1 MRSVSLNGKILS
13 LTKRLRRTPFS
24 SRIKDSVKSVTI
36 YNHMVLPTVFD
47 TLEEDCLHLKNHVQ
61 LWDVSVQRQVE
72 ISGKDATKLLELLT
86 PRPVSD
92 MDASKCLY
100 IPMVNQKGGMI
111 NDPVLLKVDEN
122 RFWIS
127 IADSDVLLWV
137 SGIAAA
143 LNLDVEVSEPAV
155 APLAVQGPKSRKL
168 LERVFGSEIRDLK
181 YFEVRKFNFGSYS
194 MNIARTGWSKQG
206 GFEIYVEGEEYALD
220 LWDNLIQTGEDL
232 NIRPGCPNQIE
243 RIESGLLSYG
253 SDMTTD
259 NTPYECGLLKF
270 IGSEIN
276 PSCIGAKALNQARL
290 VGPKKII
297 RFLDIKGPNIPFC
310 DNKWVAK
317 TDSLKV
323 GEVTSGVFSPE
334 FQKNLGI
341 AMIDIDYSAEGTEI
355 EVLLEQEI
363 RQAIVKEKPF
373 NTKLKAFFE

>member
-1 MRSVSLNGKILS
+1 MNGKILS

-24 SRIKDSVKSVTI
+24 SRIKDVVKSVTV
-36 YNHMVLPTVFD
+36 YNHMILPTVFD

-86 PRPVSD
+86 PRPVSN

-100 IPMVNQKGGMI
+100 IPMVNQKGRMI

-127 IADSDVLLWV
+127 IADSDVLFWV
-137 SGIAAA
+137 SGIASA
-143 LNLDVEVSEPAV
+143 LNLDVEVSEPVV

-168 LERVFGSEIRDLK
+168 LERVFGSEITELK
-181 YFEVRKFNFGSYS
+181 YFEVRRFNFQNHS

-220 LWDNLIQTGEDL
+220 LWDDLMRSGADL
-232 NIRPGCPNQIE
+232 NIKPGCPNQIE

-259 NTPYECGLLKF
+259 NNPYECGLGKF
-270 IGSEIN
+270 IGTEIN
-276 PSCIGAKALNQARL
+276 SACIGARALDEVRL
-290 VGPKKII
+290 EGPKKII
-297 RFLDIKGPNIPFC
+297 RFLDIKGSKIPFC

-317 TDSLKV
+317 VNKLKV
-323 GEVTSGVFSPE
+323 GEVTSAVFSSE
-334 FQKNLGI
+334 FQTNLGI
-341 AMIDIDYSAEGTEI
+341 AMIDIDYSTEGTEI
-355 EVLLEQEI
+355 EILIGDDV
-363 RQAIVKEKPF
+363 RKAIVKEKPF
-373 NTKLKAFFE
+373 NTKLKAFL

>member
-1 MRSVSLNGKILS
+1 MI
-13 LTKRLRRTPFS
+13 
-24 SRIKDSVKSVTI
+24 
-36 YNHMVLPTVFD
+36 LPTVFD
-47 TLEEDCLHLKNHVQ
+47 TPEEDCLHLKNHVQ

-92 MDASKCLY
+92 MDTSKCLY
-100 IPMVNQKGGMI
+100 IPMVNQKGCMI

-127 IADSDVLLWV
+127 IADSDVLFWV
-137 SGIAAA
+137 SGIASA
-143 LNLDVEVSEPAV
+143 LNLDVEVSEPVV

-168 LERVFGSEIRDLK
+168 LEKVFGSEISELK
-181 YFEVRKFNFGSYS
+181 YFEVRRFNFQNHS

-220 LWDNLIQTGEDL
+220 LWDDLMRSGADL
-232 NIRPGCPNQIE
+232 NIKPGCPNQIE

-259 NTPYECGLLKF
+259 NNPYECGLGKF
-270 IGSEIN
+270 IGTEIN
-276 PSCIGAKALNQARL
+276 SACIGAKALDGVRL
-290 VGPKKII
+290 EGPKKII
-297 RFLDIKGPNIPFC
+297 RFLDIKGSKIPFC

-317 TDSLKV
+317 VNKLKV
-323 GEVTSGVFSPE
+323 GEVTSAVFSPE
-334 FQKNLGI
+334 FQTNIGI
-341 AMIDIDYSAEGTEI
+341 AMMDIDYSTEGTEI
-355 EVLLEQEI
+355 EILIGDNV
-363 RQAIVKEKPF
+363 RKATVKEKPS